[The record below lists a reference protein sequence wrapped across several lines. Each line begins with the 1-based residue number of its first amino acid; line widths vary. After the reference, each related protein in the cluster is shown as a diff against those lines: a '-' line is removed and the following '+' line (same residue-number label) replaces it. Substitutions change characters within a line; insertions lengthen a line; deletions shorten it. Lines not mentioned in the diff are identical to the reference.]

1 MSAPYISLISVR
13 SSSKINK
20 LPEGDYTLFIS
31 HFMKKQGLPKVLLV
45 TFFAL
50 LSFLSF
56 GQNATST
63 CPDPAKGCDTIA
75 IERKVS
81 PWRVGGFLGPAA
93 AFCGSWEATFNSNKY
108 RDKAL
113 FNGIGFNAALNADYY
128 FKNKKS
134 QQLKVGLGA
143 MAGLQNFFF
152 RKDINPFIDKII
164 RESGSTNAEVR
175 KSASEDHYF
184 AVGPVLTYA
193 FTKKPRSLFVEASVR
208 GGIFRST
215 PAAIFV
221 YDRPTGN
228 NIYSVTASDKRY
240 HAGVLATLGVFR
252 PSKNGLWAWGVEAIG
267 FRTKMDYIFPGATVY
282 HYQRKHGGFSA
293 GLAMRRNFAWDIP
306 VPKAPTPPIICYAP
320 ELEWKMGDKSIKGFM
335 FNTAIDTAKAEPIML
350 TWKTRNAPDTTRT
363 ETFTARIHHLDNGV
377 DKVIASVICQ
387 EGNQLS
393 FPAAYL
399 NAANGRPMY
408 GQYYA
413 TVHSQ
418 ATASCGSCV
427 SEASSTGF
435 AVKDSVICDTCQ
447 CNKLFNVV
455 VSGTKLVKGKS
466 YMKYVKSSTCEG
478 CLCPAGATDPKL
490 IKQNVPI
497 GEIAKSVRCETFT
510 LNLNEEIL
518 NKGLIIP
525 KGVTVVNVSVEK
537 IVVGKCADDVEGRT
551 TVKYTAPVKDGKVG
565 TFTEVIVKKKK

>member
-1 MSAPYISLISVR
+1 
-13 SSSKINK
+13 
-20 LPEGDYTLFIS
+20 
-31 HFMKKQGLPKVLLV
+31 MKKQVLPKFLLAAL
-45 TFFAL
+45 FAL
-50 LSFLSF
+50 ITLSSF
-56 GQNATST
+56 AQEGTSS
-63 CPDPAKGCDTIA
+63 CPDPAKGCDTVA

-81 PWRVGGFLGPAA
+81 PWRVGGFLGPAV

-128 FKNKKS
+128 FKAKDPK
-134 QQLKVGLGA
+134 QLKFGLGA

-164 RESGSTNAEVR
+164 SESGSTKANAEVR
-175 KSASEDHYF
+175 KGASEDHYF
-184 AVGPVLTYA
+184 VVGPVLSYS
-193 FTKKPRSLFVEASVR
+193 FTKKPRSIFLEASAR

-215 PAAIFV
+215 PAAIFI

-228 NIYSVTASDKRY
+228 NIYSVTATNKRY
-240 HAGVLATLGVFR
+240 HAGLLATLGVFL
-252 PSKNGLWAWGVEAIG
+252 PSKNGLWAWGIEAIG
-267 FRTKMDYIFPGATVY
+267 FRTKLDYIFPGATVY
-282 HYQRKHGGFSA
+282 PYDRKHGGFSA
-293 GLAMRRNFAWDIP
+293 GVAMRRNFAWDIP
-306 VPKAPTPPIICYAP
+306 VPKAPTPPVICLAP
-320 ELEWKMGDKSIKGFM
+320 ELEWKMGDKSVKGLM
-335 FNTAIDTAKAEPIML
+335 FNTATDTTKAEPIML

-387 EGNQLS
+387 EGNQLA
-393 FPAAYL
+393 FPAAFL
-399 NAANGRPMY
+399 NAANGRPLY

-435 AVKDSVICDTCQ
+435 AVKDSVICDTCE
-447 CNKLFNVV
+447 CNKLYNVV
-455 VSGTKLVKGKS
+455 VSGTKLVRGKS

-478 CLCPAGATDPKL
+478 CLCPAGATDPKMVR
-490 IKQNVPI
+490 QNVSI
-497 GEIAKSVRCETFT
+497 GEIVKSVRCEEFT
-510 LNLNEEIL
+510 LNLNDEIQK
-518 NKGLIIP
+518 KGLIVP

-537 IVVGKCADDVEGRT
+537 VVVGKCADDVEGRT
-551 TVKYTAPVKDGKVG
+551 TVKYSAPVKDGKIG